1 MRINSIIANQGI
13 GFGAR
18 ILNEQNEDSV
28 RQLRAKFD
36 NLKQNGIPVGDC
48 FYMIP
53 EDRNVNLTTNDKKY
67 KAGVSSWGDN
77 LIISEKMPDG
87 DMKKAVVTPEEDV
100 LFCDSVDNNEI
111 EYVEEN
117 TATANSVNDFL
128 GKILSKFLNNQ

>member
-48 FYMIP
+48 FYSIP
-53 EDRNVNLTTNDKKY
+53 TDRNVNLTTNYKKY
-67 KAGVSSWGDN
+67 KAGMSSWGNN
-77 LIISEKMPDG
+77 LIISENMPDG
-87 DMKKAVVTPEEDV
+87 DMKKTVITPDGDV

-128 GKILSKFLNNQ
+128 GKILSKFLNK

>member
-48 FYMIP
+48 FYSIP
-53 EDRNVNLTTNDKKY
+53 TDRNVNLTTNY
-67 KAGVSSWGDN
+67 ILN
-77 LIISEKMPDG
+77 LAANFLTITTLREFSRALTQTLKHDSQCRY
-87 DMKKAVVTPEEDV
+87 
-100 LFCDSVDNNEI
+100 LFHLT
-111 EYVEEN
+111 Y
-117 TATANSVNDFL
+117 
-128 GKILSKFLNNQ
+128 